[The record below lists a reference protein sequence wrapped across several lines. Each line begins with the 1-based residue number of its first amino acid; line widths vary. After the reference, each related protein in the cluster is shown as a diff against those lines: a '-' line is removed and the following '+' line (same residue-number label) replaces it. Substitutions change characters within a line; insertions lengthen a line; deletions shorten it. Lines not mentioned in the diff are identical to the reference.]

1 MGYRLVAG
9 SSKAPLTPISKALN
23 VVCKSVMPYLKEIW
37 NSKAIEIPDVRYS
50 DLQGKTGFIIDNTKQ
65 AADFI
70 RSKQR
75 PRRRRSPALKLE
87 TFDFTT
93 LYTMLQHN
101 ALVERVSNVLEGVFN
116 TNTQGLQGNMKR
128 LCIRDNGTHFWGEG
142 PRGHNKYKYAFT
154 YAQLRSML
162 DALVRGSYVK
172 FAGKVWHQKVGIPM
186 GSNCSGYLANFLL
199 YSYELDFLKR
209 MIAEGNWQR
218 ARKIALDCT
227 RYIDDLLTVA
237 FSDFSE
243 IRYQP
248 GGIYPPGLK
257 LLSTGSGANVD
268 YMDMQ
273 VNQNARFGIHTSIFD
288 KRLDKKYAD
297 IKVVRYPAWSP
308 ALSDACKLGI
318 VNSQMARAH
327 DLCSRPRD
335 FAYSTAVVV
344 HRMVVG
350 NGYDEHEVCKRMRS
364 FLTRR
369 NNGGSL
375 YSGMSNRRLEERIH
389 AFLGHLHTGRITP
402 GPNGMVIHRGV
413 I

>member
-1 MGYRLVAG
+1 M
-9 SSKAPLTPISKALN
+9 T
-23 VVCKSVMPYLKEIW
+23 
-37 NSKAIEIPDVRYS
+37 
-50 DLQGKTGFIIDNTKQ
+50 
-65 AADFI
+65 
-70 RSKQR
+70 
-75 PRRRRSPALKLE
+75 
-87 TFDFTT
+87 
-93 LYTMLQHN
+93 
-101 ALVERVSNVLEGVFN
+101 
-116 TNTQGLQGNMKR
+116 
-128 LCIRDNGTHFWGEG
+128 DNGTHFWGEG

-297 IKVVRYPAWSP
+297 IK
-308 ALSDACKLGI
+308 
-318 VNSQMARAH
+318 
-327 DLCSRPRD
+327 
-335 FAYSTAVVV
+335 AVSGLVFCL
-344 HRMVVG
+344 VG
-350 NGYDEHEVCKRMRS
+350 CM
-364 FLTRR
+364 
-369 NNGGSL
+369 
-375 YSGMSNRRLEERIH
+375 
-389 AFLGHLHTGRITP
+389 
-402 GPNGMVIHRGV
+402 
-413 I
+413 